1 MKKNLLSILILA
13 FTIVNLVLNAVLIF
27 SLMPAS
33 QKTDKMITQI
43 CSILDIEL
51 EAGEEGQEV
60 PLENIETYSFEED
73 MTINLKTGVDGKEHI
88 AKIKV
93 TISMDSKHKDYK
105 KYSDLSTK
113 EQLIKREINEAV
125 SSFTYEEALQDMS
138 AVENEALKRVQAL
151 YDSDFIIGV
160 SFGER
165 VLQ

>member
-13 FTIVNLVLNAVLIF
+13 FTIVNLVLNVVLIF
-27 SLMPAS
+27 SVMPAS
-33 QKTDKMITQI
+33 QKTNKMITQI

-51 EAGEEGQEV
+51 EASENGNEV
-60 PLENIETYSFEED
+60 PFENVATYSFEED
-73 MTINLKTGVDGKEHI
+73 MTINLKTGADGKEHI

-93 TISMDSKHKDYK
+93 TISMDSKHEDYK
-105 KYSDLSTK
+105 KYSDLTTK

-138 AVENEALKRVQAL
+138 AVENEALKRVQTL

>member
-13 FTIVNLVLNAVLIF
+13 FTIVNLVLNVVLIF

-60 PLENIETYSFEED
+60 PLENIKTYSFEED

>member
-13 FTIVNLVLNAVLIF
+13 FTIVNLVLNVVLIF

-33 QKTDKMITQI
+33 QKTDKMVTQI

-51 EAGEEGQEV
+51 EAGGESEEV

-73 MTINLKTGVDGKEHI
+73 MTINLKTGADGKDHI

-93 TISMDSKHKDYK
+93 TISMDSKHEDYK

>member
-13 FTIVNLVLNAVLIF
+13 FTIVNLVLNVVLIF

>member
-13 FTIVNLVLNAVLIF
+13 FTIVNLVLNVVLIF
-27 SLMPAS
+27 SVMPAS
-33 QKTDKMITQI
+33 QKTNKMITQI

-51 EAGEEGQEV
+51 EAGEDGNEV
-60 PLENIETYSFEED
+60 PLENVETYSFEDD
-73 MTINLKTGVDGKEHI
+73 MTINLKTGADGKEHI

-93 TISMDSKHKDYK
+93 TISMDSKHADYK
-105 KYSDLSTK
+105 KFGDLSTK

-138 AVENEALKRVQAL
+138 AVENEALERVQAL

>member
-13 FTIVNLVLNAVLIF
+13 FTIINLVLNVVLIF

-33 QKTDKMITQI
+33 KKTDQMVTQI

-51 EAGEEGQEV
+51 EASEDEEQV
-60 PLENIETYSFEED
+60 PLENIETYSFAED
-73 MTINLKTGVDGKEHI
+73 MTINLKIGADGSEHI

-93 TISMDSKHKDYK
+93 TISMDKKHKDFK
-105 KYSDLSTK
+105 KYGDLSTK

-125 SSFTYEEALQDMS
+125 SGFTYEEALQDMS
-138 AVENEALKRVQAL
+138 AIESEALKRVQTL